1 MEGARPMTTVTANP
15 SRFAT
20 AIQLFDQA
28 NSEDPNRE
36 TRQGEQHPKEL
47 LYAHRMTE
55 RLSRFAPGASEAVR
69 LAVRAQH
76 IRRWEIPRA
85 SYPMGRD
92 GYRKWRTELGRFH
105 ARTAAAL
112 LREAGYDEEMI
123 PRVESL
129 LRKERL
135 KADPDCQLLEDVIC
149 LVFLEH
155 YLPAFVST
163 QDEAKLIGIIQKT
176 WRKMSAQGQQA
187 ATELSLSEAAE
198 RVVGKALAG

>member
-1 MEGARPMTTVTANP
+1 MEGARPLTAMTESPT
-15 SRFAT
+15 RFAT
-20 AIQLFDQA
+20 AIQLFDEA
-28 NSEDPNRE
+28 NGEDPNRE
-36 TRQGEQHPKEL
+36 THQGEQHPKEL

-85 SYPMGRD
+85 SYPMDRD

-112 LREAGYDEEMI
+112 LREAGYDEETI
-123 PRVESL
+123 LRVESL

-135 KADPDCQLLEDVIC
+135 KTNPDCQLLEDVIC

-198 RVVGKALAG
+198 RAVGKALAG

>member
-1 MEGARPMTTVTANP
+1 MEGARPLTAMTESPT
-15 SRFAT
+15 RFAT
-20 AIQLFDQA
+20 AIQLFDEA
-28 NSEDPNRE
+28 NGEDPNRE
-36 TRQGEQHPKEL
+36 THQGEQHPKEL

-85 SYPMGRD
+85 SYPMDRD

-105 ARTAAAL
+105 ARTAATL
-112 LREAGYDEEMI
+112 LREAGYGEETI
-123 PRVESL
+123 LRVESL

-135 KADPDCQLLEDVIC
+135 KTNPDCQLLEDVIC

-187 ATELSLSEAAE
+187 ATELSLSEGAE
-198 RVVGKALAG
+198 RAVGKALAG

>member
-1 MEGARPMTTVTANP
+1 MEGARPLTAMTESPT
-15 SRFAT
+15 RFVT
-20 AIQLFDQA
+20 AIQLFDEA

-36 TRQGEQHPKEL
+36 THQGEQHPKEL

-85 SYPMGRD
+85 SYPMDRD

-112 LREAGYDEEMI
+112 LRESGYDEETI
-123 PRVESL
+123 LRVESL

-135 KADPDCQLLEDVIC
+135 KIDPDCQLLEDVIC

-163 QDEAKLIGIIQKT
+163 QEEAKLIGIIQKT

-187 ATELSLSEAAE
+187 ATELSLCEAAE
-198 RVVGKALAG
+198 RAVGKALAG